1 MALADSLNTPK
12 ASAFLSGKGMP
23 PTPKGY
29 VGAQEIG
36 PIKEEL
42 AQARTKAEK
51 DVGMADINIE
61 REKSSQT
68 IRDLEGQQVLAQKTA
83 EDIRALP
90 EREKLKTKREEF
102 TEMKFVPTKDT
113 AQDIAGLFSLV
124 NVIGMAMGGGG
135 KQSAQQA
142 MYAMNGM
149 LEGYQKGRGDLYK
162 KEKESFDK
170 NFKAMQE
177 AVKTLE
183 KDYEEAIKMYQY
195 DKEAADIA
203 RKLALA
209 KSGSSL
215 FKAMEDRVGFM
226 ATLNAI
232 KDTVSSVDKAADM
245 QNKLQKA
252 EDDRKLKEEQMLL
265 RLQQK
270 QQATQKQTQEQARM
284 QRAVNALGGV
294 ASALE
299 SIVALPEGATTGW
312 LPNLQT
318 KDGMVNAIRNQLG
331 RKISSVDAELM
342 NTYLSG
348 IGRNL
353 AAIESS
359 GLATGLATLS
369 QQLQSGVYINAGVD
383 DPYKVA
389 GKLADIKRIAIENIL
404 PSIEAG
410 TLTPGQVKSA
420 ETLINRINTV
430 IPYNTIDVAQAYKAA
445 KAPSKQTLGQAA
457 AAPMAGNSAFT
468 ADDEKRLRELEEKY
482 RGPK

>member
-1 MALADSLNTPK
+1 
-12 ASAFLSGKGMP
+12 
-23 PTPKGY
+23 
-29 VGAQEIG
+29 
-36 PIKEEL
+36 
-42 AQARTKAEK
+42 
-51 DVGMADINIE
+51 
-61 REKSSQT
+61 
-68 IRDLEGQQVLAQKTA
+68 
-83 EDIRALP
+83 
-90 EREKLKTKREEF
+90 
-102 TEMKFVPTKDT
+102 
-113 AQDIAGLFSLV
+113 
-124 NVIGMAMGGGG
+124 
-135 KQSAQQA
+135 
-142 MYAMNGM
+142 
-149 LEGYQKGRGDLYK
+149 
-162 KEKESFDK
+162 
-170 NFKAMQE
+170 
-177 AVKTLE
+177 
-183 KDYEEAIKMYQY
+183 
-195 DKEAADIA
+195 
-203 RKLALA
+203 
-209 KSGSSL
+209 
-215 FKAMEDRVGFM
+215 
-226 ATLNAI
+226 LNAI
-232 KDTVSSVDKAADM
+232 KDTVSSVDKAAEM

-284 QRAVNALGGV
+284 QRAINSLGGV

-359 GLATGLATLS
+359 GLATGLATLA

-410 TLTPGQVKSA
+410 TLTPGQIKSA

-430 IPYNTIDVAQAYKAA
+430 IPYSTTDVAQAYKAA
-445 KAPSKQTLGQAA
+445 KAPNKQTLGQAA
-457 AAPMAGNSAFT
+457 AAPMAGGSAFT
-468 ADDEKRLRELEEKY
+468 AEDDKRLRQLEEKL
-482 RGPK
+482 RGSN

>member
-42 AQARTKAEK
+42 TQARTKAEK

-61 REKSSQT
+61 KEKQAQT
-68 IRDLEGQQVLAQKTA
+68 VRDLEGQQVLAQKTA

-102 TEMKFVPTKDT
+102 TDMKFVPTKDT

-183 KDYEEAIKMYQY
+183 KDYEEAVKMYQY

-209 KSGSSL
+209 KNGGSM
-215 FKAMEDRVGFM
+215 FKAMEDRVGVIGV
-226 ATLNAI
+226 LNAI
-232 KDTVSSVDKAADM
+232 KDTVSSVDKAAEM
-245 QNKLQKA
+245 QNRLQKA
-252 EDDRKLKEEQMLL
+252 EDDRKLKEEQMLF

-270 QQATQKQTQEQARM
+270 QQTTQKQTQEQARM

-410 TLTPGQVKSA
+410 TLTPGQIKSA

-445 KAPSKQTLGQAA
+445 NAPSKQTLGQAA
-457 AAPMAGNSAFT
+457 AAPMAGGSAFT

>member
-1 MALADSLNTPK
+1 
-12 ASAFLSGKGMP
+12 
-23 PTPKGY
+23 
-29 VGAQEIG
+29 
-36 PIKEEL
+36 
-42 AQARTKAEK
+42 
-51 DVGMADINIE
+51 
-61 REKSSQT
+61 
-68 IRDLEGQQVLAQKTA
+68 
-83 EDIRALP
+83 
-90 EREKLKTKREEF
+90 
-102 TEMKFVPTKDT
+102 
-113 AQDIAGLFSLV
+113 
-124 NVIGMAMGGGG
+124 
-135 KQSAQQA
+135 
-142 MYAMNGM
+142 
-149 LEGYQKGRGDLYK
+149 
-162 KEKESFDK
+162 
-170 NFKAMQE
+170 
-177 AVKTLE
+177 
-183 KDYEEAIKMYQY
+183 
-195 DKEAADIA
+195 
-203 RKLALA
+203 
-209 KSGSSL
+209 
-215 FKAMEDRVGFM
+215 
-226 ATLNAI
+226 
-232 KDTVSSVDKAADM
+232 
-245 QNKLQKA
+245 
-252 EDDRKLKEEQMLL
+252 
-265 RLQQK
+265 
-270 QQATQKQTQEQARM
+270 M

-457 AAPMAGNSAFT
+457 AAPMAGGSAFT